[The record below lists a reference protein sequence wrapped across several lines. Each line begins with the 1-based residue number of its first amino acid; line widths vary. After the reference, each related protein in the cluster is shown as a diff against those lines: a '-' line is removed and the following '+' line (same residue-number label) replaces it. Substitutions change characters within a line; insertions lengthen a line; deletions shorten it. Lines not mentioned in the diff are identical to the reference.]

1 MIRPVIGSVLTFKKG
16 KAVVQ
21 DRHRAIQDA
30 RMFRV
35 QGGLFLQQHLRK
47 ERELRLAE
55 AQKRKEEAQAAAAEE
70 ARRVAEALH
79 EAEEAERIAE
89 EERMAEDAAHA
100 AAEASERAAR
110 AAEWSTPRQ
119 APEAPPKA
127 PSPPPLK
134 VLLAAAMEEDDLPD
148 FEDDEAP
155 AETEPD
161 PP

>member
-1 MIRPVIGSVLTFKKG
+1 M
-16 KAVVQ
+16 VQ
-21 DRHRAIQDA
+21 DRHRAVQDA

-35 QGGLFLQQHLRK
+35 RGGLFLQQHLRK

-79 EAEEAERIAE
+79 EAEEAERIAD
-89 EERMAEDAAHA
+89 EERMAEDAARA

-110 AAEWSTPRQ
+110 AAEWSAPRPT
-119 APEAPPKA
+119 APKA

-134 VLLAAAMEEDDLPD
+134 VLLAASMEDDDLPD
-148 FEDDEAP
+148 FEDDEAEP
-155 AETEPD
+155 VDVQPD
-161 PP
+161 PPYVQFPL